1 MSARSVRINLLCS
14 WGAHGVALLIGVV
27 LMPFVLGVLG
37 DATYGTWIFIN
48 AIAGYSGLM
57 YLGFGEATGRY
68 VARHHERG
76 EWEHLNR
83 VVTGVLAVYLVMGA
97 AVVLLAGLLAWLAP
111 HLHDWDG
118 RSITEIRGVI
128 LILGVTVAI
137 GMIGSVFGGVLIG
150 IQRFDLERGL
160 TMLAGLVRLALT
172 LAFLSSTRPLLT
184 LAVIYLIITIIE
196 NGGHMLAAFT
206 QARQLSP
213 RPRHF
218 CLKTL
223 RECTGF
229 SLFALVDD
237 AARQLIHATDS
248 IVIGVVL
255 GAQAIVPYFIAHR
268 LCQFLG
274 APVLHVARV
283 FMPRAG
289 QLHAAAEAE
298 PLRRLAARGVGLA
311 FLLMAGCLIGA
322 AFFGDELIRVW
333 VGGGYGE
340 SHRVLIVLLTAATAA
355 VPMMVLRGA
364 LFAMGR
370 VRVPALIYL
379 LEAVTNLVL
388 TLVLIGPLGLLGVAL
403 GTAVPLL
410 VCELGLL
417 LPYAARSLQ
426 MSCSRL
432 LIAAVLPQ
440 LSALPALLAYS
451 AVVSAWL
458 PAPES
463 WFALAAVA

>member
-255 GAQAIVPYFIAHR
+255 GA
-268 LCQFLG
+268 
-274 APVLHVARV
+274 
-283 FMPRAG
+283 
-289 QLHAAAEAE
+289 
-298 PLRRLAARGVGLA
+298 
-311 FLLMAGCLIGA
+311 
-322 AFFGDELIRVW
+322 
-333 VGGGYGE
+333 
-340 SHRVLIVLLTAATAA
+340 
-355 VPMMVLRGA
+355 
-364 LFAMGR
+364 
-370 VRVPALIYL
+370 
-379 LEAVTNLVL
+379 
-388 TLVLIGPLGLLGVAL
+388 
-403 GTAVPLL
+403 
-410 VCELGLL
+410 
-417 LPYAARSLQ
+417 
-426 MSCSRL
+426 
-432 LIAAVLPQ
+432 
-440 LSALPALLAYS
+440 
-451 AVVSAWL
+451 
-458 PAPES
+458 
-463 WFALAAVA
+463 